1 MAPAYEIRADH
12 DARTIVVHRA
22 YAPTIAG
29 PAPAVVVRADA
40 RVQWDPERSP
50 RGAAL
55 TTTASR
61 SASAGA

>member
-50 RGAAL
+50 RA
-55 TTTASR
+55 R
-61 SASAGA
+61 R